1 MTSAATPAPSVLS
14 VGRALPKHYAD
25 QEQLV
30 HALKRLWVK
39 QHFNPARV
47 DDMHRA
53 VKVSSR
59 YLALPLKDYEDLDSF
74 QKSNDAWI
82 EVALDIGE
90 AAVREALE
98 RAQLTPQDVD
108 HIFFVTVTGVAVPS
122 LDARLVNR
130 LGMRSDVKRTPI
142 FGLGCM
148 AGAAGVARAADYLRA
163 FPDEVALLLSTELC
177 SLTLQRGDLSVANLI
192 ATGLFGDGA
201 AAVILGGGARTPDL
215 NHAVVHAREDNHAV
229 ARTRDGNRAV
239 GPQIVASRSV
249 FYPDTERVMGWDMV
263 DTGFKIVLAGN
274 VPELVYK
281 HVGKDVDSFLATYQL
296 DRSHIKHVVAHT
308 GGPKVLSALSETL
321 ELPPGALQRSWDSL
335 EQVGNL
341 SSASVLFVLRDLMD
355 DDVARAGDYGLL
367 LAMGPGFCSELVLL
381 KW

>member
-1 MTSAATPAPSVLS
+1 MSQPATPASLAPAVLS

-25 QEQLV
+25 QDELAG
-30 HALKRLWVK
+30 ALKRLWVK

-47 DDMHRA
+47 EEMHRA
-53 VKVSSR
+53 VKVSGR
-59 YLALPLKDYEDLDSF
+59 YLALPLEEYPALDSF

-82 EVALDIGE
+82 KVALEVGEE
-90 AAVREALE
+90 AAREALA
-98 RAQLTPQDVD
+98 RAALTPQDVD

-130 LGMRSDVKRTPI
+130 LGLRSDVKRTPI
-142 FGLGCM
+142 FGLGCV
-148 AGAAGVARAADYLRA
+148 AGAAVIARAADYLRA
-163 FPDEVALLLSTELC
+163 FPDEVALLVSTELC
-177 SLTLQRGDLSVANLI
+177 SLTLQSGDLSVANLI

-201 AAVILGGGARTPDL
+201 AAVVLGGGARAAEAP
-215 NHAVVHAREDNHAV
+215 A
-229 ARTRDGNRAV
+229 
-239 GPQIVASRSV
+239 GPRIVASRSV
-249 FYPDTERVMGWDMV
+249 FYPDSERVMGWDMV

-281 HVGKDVDSFLATYQL
+281 HVGKDVDSFLATQRL
-296 DRSHIKHVVAHT
+296 DRSHLEHVVAHT

-321 ELPPGALQRSWDSL
+321 GLAPGMLQRSWDSL
-335 EQVGNL
+335 DQVGNL

-355 DDVARAGDYGLL
+355 ADVARPGDYGLL

-381 KW
+381 QW